1 MNPILFCRPRAVA
14 GAFVAARLYA
24 RVPAACI
31 ASFALSGATFAAP
44 ESITVTA
51 TRVPTRVSDVVAD
64 ITIIDRSQLDRS
76 EGRTLPE
83 LLAALAGF
91 QFSSNGGLGKS
102 SSIFIRGLEARH
114 TLLLVDGV
122 RVGSATLGTPSLD
135 NLPLEAVDRIE
146 VVRGPMSSLYG
157 NGAFGGVIQVFTR
170 KGGQGLTGN
179 AKLSVGS
186 NHYGQV
192 AGGVGFGNGVVDA
205 AVQVQHTDTKG
216 FSATNA
222 KVPFGSFND
231 DRDGFRQNAGSLRL
245 GWQALQDW
253 RLEFLTLQSTGLTRI
268 DDGPGADA
276 RAELENRVTSLTL
289 RGQVLPAWGMRLT
302 AADSV
307 DAYDTIA
314 SASAFASL
322 GVIQTRSRQFSWE
335 NTIATP
341 VGTVLVLAERTNEKV
356 SRPGAPF
363 AVDERDINGLAVGL
377 SGSSGTGGAAAQHA
391 WQASVR
397 RDSNS
402 QFGGITT
409 GALAYGYAI
418 TPAWRVGASY
428 GTSQVLPSFNQLYF
442 PGFGNPNLVPEEG
455 KHGEVSVRWTA
466 GDHSLRA
473 AYYDYRYRGFISSG
487 PQPVNLPQVEIDGV
501 TLSYDGR
508 IGPVALTAAI
518 DHTDPRNATT
528 GSANFGK
535 RLPRRAA
542 DALRLGAD
550 WQGGAWSAGASVAAF
565 SHRFDNA
572 ANTTRV
578 AGYGT
583 LDLRAEWA
591 LQPGLRLG
599 LKLNNVGDKA
609 YETVYGYNQPGREL
623 FATLRYSF
631 R

>member
-1 MNPILFCRPRAVA
+1 MNPTLFRRAC
-14 GAFVAARLYA
+14 
-24 RVPAACI
+24 VPAAC
-31 ASFALSGATFAAP
+31 ASFAALFFAASATPVFAQGTAP
-44 ESITVTA
+44 ERVTVTA

-64 ITIIDRSQLDRS
+64 ITVIDRTQLDRS

-83 LLAALAGF
+83 LLAGLAGF

-122 RVGSATLGTPSLD
+122 RIFSATLGTPSLD
-135 NLPLEAVDRIE
+135 NLPLEAIERIE

-170 KGGQGLTGN
+170 KGAQGLTGN
-179 AKLSVGS
+179 AKLSAGS
-186 NHYGQV
+186 NRYGQV
-192 AGGVGFGNGVVDA
+192 AGGVGFGNGAVDA

-222 KVPFGSFND
+222 KVPFGNHND
-231 DRDGFRQNAGSLRL
+231 DRDGLRQNSGSLRL
-245 GWQALQDW
+245 GWQALSDW
-253 RLEFLTLQSTGLTRI
+253 RVEFLTLQSTGLTRI

-276 RAELENRVTSLTL
+276 RAELENRLLSLTL
-289 RGQVLPAWGMRLT
+289 RGRVLPVWTMRLS
-302 AADSV
+302 AADST

-314 SASAFASL
+314 SASAFAAL
-322 GVIQTRSRQFSWE
+322 GSIQTRSRLFSWE
-335 NTIATP
+335 NTFTTP
-341 VGTVLVLAERTNEKV
+341 VGTVLALAERTNELV

-363 AVDERDINGLAVGL
+363 AVSQRDIDGLALGL
-377 SGSSGTGGAAAQHA
+377 SGAAAAHA

-397 RDSNS
+397 RDRNS
-402 QFGGITT
+402 QFGGVTT
-409 GALAYGYAI
+409 GALAYGYAF
-418 TPAWRVGASY
+418 TPAWRLGASWGSSY
-428 GTSQVLPSFNQLYF
+428 TMPSFNQLYF
-442 PGFGNPNLVPEEG
+442 PGFGIPTLVPEEG
-455 KHGEVSVRWTA
+455 RHGELSLRWTA
-466 GDHSLRA
+466 GEHSLRA
-473 AYYDYRYRGFISSG
+473 AYYDYKYRGFISSG
-487 PQPVNLPQVEIDGV
+487 PLPVNLPEVEVDGI

-508 IGPVALTAAI
+508 FGPVALAASL

-528 GSANFGK
+528 GSTNFGK

-550 WQGGAWSAGASVAAF
+550 WQAGVWSAGATVAAF

-572 ANTTRV
+572 ANTTRLG
-578 AGYGT
+578 GYAT

-599 LKLNNVGDKA
+599 LKLNNVGDKV
-609 YETVYGYNQPGREL
+609 YETAYGYNQPGREL